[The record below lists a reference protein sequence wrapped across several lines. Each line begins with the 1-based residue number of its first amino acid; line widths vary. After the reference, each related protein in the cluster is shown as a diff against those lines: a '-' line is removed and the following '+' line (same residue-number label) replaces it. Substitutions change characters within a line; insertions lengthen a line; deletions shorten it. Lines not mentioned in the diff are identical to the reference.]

1 MHPFELVELS
11 YQRYEY
17 QISKKYLNYFI
28 KFKQLKGY
36 KKTSSKMLHPNN
48 IFLYSEK
55 IIKIKIKNP
64 VLIIDTK
71 VQLAIF
77 FLKKRL

>member
-1 MHPFELVELS
+1 
-11 YQRYEY
+11 
-17 QISKKYLNYFI
+17 
-28 KFKQLKGY
+28 
-36 KKTSSKMLHPNN
+36 MLHPNN
-48 IFLYSEK
+48 IFLYLEK

-77 FLKKRL
+77 FLKKRLPYLLGLYANPLAEN